1 MKLHTA
7 TTWDEMFLRIMQSW
21 VDTSRYL
28 APLENPYETD
38 FEDCAECQ
46 RHCLALFATRRDDT
60 VERWPHWMVE
70 HLADLL
76 LQLRIEIQERT
87 LERPIAEST
96 VRDYFIGSG
105 NIPSHCRG
113 AATREAIETMNL
125 ATQTY
130 YLWVQERLSNL
141 GEWPQRVYTALLGPD
156 T

>member
-46 RHCLALFATRRDDT
+46 RHDLALFAARQDTT

-76 LQLRIEIQERT
+76 LQLRLEIQERT
-87 LERPIAEST
+87 LNRPHAEGV

-105 NIPSHCRG
+105 NLPNRYRG
-113 AATREAIETMNL
+113 AATMEAVEAMDLT
-125 ATQTY
+125 TQTY
-130 YLWVQERLSNL
+130 YLWIQDRLMTLGAWPCRVVQ
-141 GEWPQRVYTALLGPD
+141 ALQL
-156 T
+156 

>member
-1 MKLHTA
+1 
-7 TTWDEMFLRIMQSW
+7 MFLRIMQSW
-21 VDTSRYL
+21 VDTTRYL
-28 APLENPYETD
+28 APFQDPHDID
-38 FEDCAECQ
+38 FEGCEECQ
-46 RHCLALFATRRDDT
+46 RHELALFAAKQDTT

-87 LERPIAEST
+87 LKRPLAKGV

-105 NIPSHCRG
+105 NIPSRYRS
-113 AATREAIETMNL
+113 AATKEAIEAMDL

-141 GEWPQRVYTALLGPD
+141 GRWPRQAYEALQPVFKSPQPD
-156 T
+156 TFLK